1 MIPWEPMHQLLCV
14 QVETRRERVRV
25 GFVAAVASA
34 GASGLLL
41 DEASR
46 GRGGEQVVFVD
57 FRDRL
62 VDLGVATG

>member
-1 MIPWEPMHQLLCV
+1 M
-14 QVETRRERVRV
+14 
-25 GFVAAVASA
+25 AAVASA

-62 VDLGVATG
+62 VDLGVATR

>member
-1 MIPWEPMHQLLCV
+1 M
-14 QVETRRERVRV
+14 
-25 GFVAAVASA
+25 AAVASA

-46 GRGGEQVVFVD
+46 GGGGEQVVLVD

>member
-1 MIPWEPMHQLLCV
+1 M
-14 QVETRRERVRV
+14 
-25 GFVAAVASA
+25 AAVASA

-57 FRDRL
+57 FRDCL
-62 VDLGVATG
+62 VDLGVATGQEVVVQCVVVVLVLARVA